1 MAGSMINE
9 LRHILPVNRALLI
22 CAAMSG
28 GLLVAA
34 FLFEYV
40 GGLAPCKMCIWQ
52 RWAHV
57 ALILTALSGLLIP
70 TQIRAKPALMFV
82 VVAAMISAAIA
93 GFHAGV
99 EWQLWDGPSG
109 CTASLS
115 SSGDMSLLVDQL
127 LATPV
132 VRCDE
137 VPWSLFGISMAGWNS
152 ILSLD
157 IAGFALM
164 SWLANKQ
171 AG

>member
-1 MAGSMINE
+1 MARSMIQE
-9 LRHILPVNRALLI
+9 IQHILPVNRALLI
-22 CAAMSG
+22 CATMSAC
-28 GLLVAA
+28 LLLGA

-52 RWAHV
+52 RWAHSAVVLV
-57 ALILTALSGLLIP
+57 ALSSLLISAD
-70 TQIRAKPALMFV
+70 IRKKSALFLV
-82 VVAAMISAAIA
+82 FLAAVASAAIA
-93 GFHAGV
+93 GFHVGV

-109 CTASLS
+109 CSVPLGNK
-115 SSGDMSLLVDQL
+115 GDITLLVDQL

-157 IAGFALM
+157 IAGFALIC
-164 SWLANKQ
+164 WLANRQ
-171 AG
+171 NG

>member
-1 MAGSMINE
+1 MAHSMMQEI
-9 LRHILPVNRALLI
+9 RHVLPINRALLI
-22 CAAMSG
+22 CAAMSAC
-28 GLLVAA
+28 LLFGA

-52 RWAHV
+52 RWAHGAVVLV
-57 ALILTALSGLLIP
+57 ALSSLLISGN
-70 TQIRAKPALMFV
+70 IKKKSALFLV
-82 VVAAMISAAIA
+82 FLAAMTSAAIA
-93 GFHAGV
+93 GFHVGV
-99 EWQLWDGPSG
+99 EWHLWGGPSG
-109 CTASLS
+109 CSVPLGN
-115 SSGDMSLLVDQL
+115 SGDKTLLVDQL

-164 SWLANKQ
+164 CWFANRQ
-171 AG
+171 SG

>member
-1 MAGSMINE
+1 MAGSMMQEIRY
-9 LRHILPVNRALLI
+9 LLPVNRALLI
-22 CAAMSG
+22 CAAMSSC
-28 GLLVAA
+28 LLLGA

-40 GGLAPCKMCIWQ
+40 GGLVPCKMCIWQ

-99 EWQLWDGPSG
+99 ELQLWDGPSG
-109 CTASLS
+109 CTASLN
-115 SSGDMSLLVDQL
+115 SSGDISLLVDQL

-137 VPWSLFGISMAGWNS
+137 VPWSLFGISMAGWNT

-157 IAGFALM
+157 IAVFALM
-164 SWLANKQ
+164 SWLANRQ
-171 AG
+171 TG

>member
-1 MAGSMINE
+1 MMNE
-9 LRHILPVNRALLI
+9 LRHILSVNRALLI
-22 CAAMSG
+22 CTAMSG
-28 GLLVAA
+28 GLLVAS

-57 ALILTALSGLLIP
+57 VLILTALSGLLIP
-70 TQIRAKPALMFV
+70 KRIRANPALMFV